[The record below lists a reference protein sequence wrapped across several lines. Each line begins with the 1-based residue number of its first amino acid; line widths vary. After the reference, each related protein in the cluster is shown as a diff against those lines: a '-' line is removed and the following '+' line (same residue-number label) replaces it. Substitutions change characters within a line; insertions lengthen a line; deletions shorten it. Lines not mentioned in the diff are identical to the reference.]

1 MLSNLQQETTFLS
14 EQLKLKDDHFRNE
27 ISYIR
32 KQLEECLYLPL
43 LKRDDHDFISYR
55 KILNLL
61 LKISIATTDQPP
73 RDSNSINNHNDGNKS
88 SAVSIIDN
96 DRDVNNNSVKERNRI
111 ETNKNENS
119 NSDSNNNKSGRWDGN
134 ANEKAK

>member
-1 MLSNLQQETTFLS
+1 ML
-14 EQLKLKDDHFRNE
+14 
-27 ISYIR
+27 
-32 KQLEECLYLPL
+32 L

-88 SAVSIIDN
+88 SAVSIIDD
-96 DRDVNNNSVKERNRI
+96 DRDVNNNSVKERNRT